1 MPLQKLSEIA
11 SRRELLV
18 NLTLRE
24 LRGKYKRSFLGWGW
38 SMLNPLVSL
47 LIYSLV
53 FRFFLRIE
61 PEVGDPSGL
70 DSFAMFLL
78 CALLPYTFMTN
89 ILMGGMGSLIGNDS
103 LVKRVYF
110 PREILVGANAAS
122 WVVSFLIELAVLAV
136 VLAFFGNI
144 VILWIPVVLALLV
157 IQLVF
162 AFGIALMLST
172 GAVYFR
178 DLQHLVGLAL
188 QAWFYTAPIVYPIAF
203 VRDQLGEDSFW
214 YFLYNLNPA
223 TRFAEAY
230 RDVLYDMRMPAWDHI
245 AYLVILAIVS
255 LGLGMVVFNRLE
267 GRVADEL

>member
-1 MPLQKLSEIA
+1 MPIHKLSEIA

-38 SMLNPLVSL
+38 SMLNPLMSL

-53 FRFFLRIE
+53 FRYFLRIP

-70 DSFAMFLL
+70 DNFAMFLL
-78 CALLPYTFMTN
+78 TALLPFNFMAN
-89 ILMGGMGSLIGNDS
+89 VFLGGMGSLIGNDS

-110 PREILVGANAAS
+110 PREILVAANTAS
-122 WVVSFLIELAVLAV
+122 WLVSFLIELGVLAV
-136 VLAFFGNI
+136 VLVFFGNI
-144 VILWIPVVLALLV
+144 VVLWIPVVLMLVV

-172 GAVYFR
+172 AAVYFR
-178 DLQHLVGLAL
+178 DLQHLVGIFL
-188 QAWFYTAPIVYPIAF
+188 QAWLYTAPIVYPISF
-203 VRDQLGEDSFW
+203 VERQMGEDSWLF
-214 YFLYNLNPA
+214 FLYNLNPA
-223 TRFAEAY
+223 TRFVEAY
-230 RDVLYDMRMPAWDHI
+230 RDVLYDMRFPAWDHV
-245 AYLVILAIVS
+245 AYLVLIAAAS
-255 LGLGMVVFNRLE
+255 LVLGMIVFNRLE